1 MYKINEK
8 YPNYKIY
15 DNGIITDLNDK
26 PLKVFTSGKGYLYVN
41 FYVNK
46 KTKIVFIHRLVAYMF
61 CKGYKE
67 GLQVNHINGI
77 KTDNRACNLE
87 WVTAKENMQHSVS
100 TLRNFIGSK
109 NPIAKKIDVYNY
121 KQETL

>member
-1 MYKINEK
+1 
-8 YPNYKIY
+8 
-15 DNGIITDLNDK
+15 
-26 PLKVFTSGKGYLYVN
+26 
-41 FYVNK
+41 
-46 KTKIVFIHRLVAYMF
+46 MF
-61 CKGYKE
+61 CKGYRE

-109 NPIAKKIDVYNY
+109 NPIAKRLMYIII
-121 KQETL
+121 KQEPL

>member
-61 CKGYKE
+61 WYVVGETIYDMVNSIEVCSMPYKFS
-67 GLQVNHINGI
+67 VN
-77 KTDNRACNLE
+77 
-87 WVTAKENMQHSVS
+87 
-100 TLRNFIGSK
+100 F
-109 NPIAKKIDVYNY
+109 
-121 KQETL
+121 